1 MSSDLRNVADTGA
14 RGESVGYVVFDDLV
28 TDLAVAGGV
37 SFAAAENAIGSLISA
52 GHREVLGDFEGSMSF
67 DIEWSLMEDAIMNGY
82 GPRSRG
88 QITGLLP
95 LQHDTRRKP
104 MQDEFYEDDPD
115 DWDEE
120 KLKRFDQ
127 AVEDRKAARGK
138 VRSRKAAIKS
148 LLHQGATMKRTA
160 SMKVRRDK

>member
-14 RGESVGYVVFDDLV
+14 MGEHIGYVAFDDLV
-28 TDLAVAGGV
+28 TNLAVAGGV
-37 SFAAAENAIGSLISA
+37 SFAAAEAAIGSLISA
-52 GHREVLGDFEGSMSF
+52 GHREALGDFEGSVSLP
-67 DIEWSLMEDAIMNGY
+67 IEWSAFDTK
-82 GPRSRG
+82 R
-88 QITGLLP
+88 
-95 LQHDTRRKP
+95 DTRREP
-104 MQDEFYEDDPD
+104 MQDEFYKDDPD

-127 AVEDRKAARGK
+127 AIEDKMAGGK

-148 LLHQGATMKRTA
+148 ILHYGATMKRTA

>member
-1 MSSDLRNVADTGA
+1 MSSNQTNVTDTGLVGLDLGKGIVDEL
-14 RGESVGYVVFDDLV
+14 GEFL
-28 TDLAVAGGV
+28 
-37 SFAAAENAIGSLISA
+37 
-52 GHREVLGDFEGSMSF
+52 EG
-67 DIEWSLMEDAIMNGY
+67 
-82 GPRSRG
+82 
-88 QITGLLP
+88 
-95 LQHDTRRKP
+95 
-104 MQDEFYEDDPD
+104 DPD

-160 SMKVRRDK
+160 SMKVRRAK

>member
-14 RGESVGYVVFDDLV
+14 MGEHIGYVALDDLV
-28 TDLAVAGGV
+28 TDVAVAGGV
-37 SFAAAENAIGSLISA
+37 SFAAAETAIGSLISA
-52 GHREVLGDFEGSMSF
+52 GHREALGDFEGTVSLP
-67 DIEWSLMEDAIMNGY
+67 IEWSAFDTK
-82 GPRSRG
+82 R
-88 QITGLLP
+88 
-95 LQHDTRRKP
+95 DTRRKP
-104 MQDEFYEDDPD
+104 MQDEFYEGDPD

-120 KLKRFDQ
+120 KLKRFNQ

>member
-14 RGESVGYVVFDDLV
+14 MGEHIGYVAFDDLV

-37 SFAAAENAIGSLISA
+37 SFAAAETAIGSLISA
-52 GHREVLGDFEGSMSF
+52 GHREALGDFEGSVSLP
-67 DIEWSLMEDAIMNGY
+67 IEWSAFDTK
-82 GPRSRG
+82 R
-88 QITGLLP
+88 
-95 LQHDTRRKP
+95 DTRRKP
-104 MQDEFYEDDPD
+104 MQDEFYEGDPD

-127 AVEDRKAARGK
+127 AVQDKMKGGKA
-138 VRSRKAAIKS
+138 RSRKAAIKS

>member
-14 RGESVGYVVFDDLV
+14 RGGCIDRVVFDDLV
-28 TDLAVAGGV
+28 TDVAVAGGV
-37 SFAAAENAIGSLISA
+37 SFAAAETAIGSLISA
-52 GHREVLGDFEGSMSF
+52 GHREALGDFEGSVSLP
-67 DIEWSLMEDAIMNGY
+67 IEWSASDTK
-82 GPRSRG
+82 R
-88 QITGLLP
+88 
-95 LQHDTRRKP
+95 DTRRKP
-104 MQDEFYEDDPD
+104 MQDEFYEGDPD

-127 AVEDRKAARGK
+127 AVQDKMKGGKA
-138 VRSRKAAIKS
+138 RSRKAAIKS